1 MDHIKEKKRE
11 IRKEVSERLSSLSSD
26 EISKRYEA
34 IATRLFEFANF
45 LESRVIFLYYSRKGE
60 VFSQKI
66 LKRCLESNKIV
77 VLPTLDPARHR
88 MKLLKVDHLSKDL
101 ILGPAGIPQ
110 PDPARCKPVPIDRV
124 DIAIVPGIAFDEK
137 GGRVGTGEG
146 YYDRLIPRLPVT
158 TRKVALSLE
167 AQILPQVPME
177 SHDKHVDIIITE
189 DRVIYKI

>member
-11 IRKEVSERLSSLSSD
+11 IRREVSERLGALSSD
-26 EISKRYEA
+26 EIAKRYEA
-34 IATRLFEFANF
+34 IEARLFEFANF
-45 LESRVIFLYYSRKGE
+45 LESRIVFLYYSRKGE
-60 VFSQKI
+60 ASSQKI
-66 LKRCLESNKIV
+66 LKRCLQSNKIL
-77 VLPTLDPARHR
+77 VLPALDPARHR
-88 MKLLKVDHLSKDL
+88 MKLLKVDNLGKDL
-101 ILGPAGIPQ
+101 IAGPAGIPQ
-110 PDPARCKPVPIDRV
+110 PDPTRCKLVPIDRV

-189 DRVIYKI
+189 NRVIYKI

>member
-11 IRKEVSERLSSLSSD
+11 IRKEVSERLGALSTD
-26 EISKRYEA
+26 EIAERYEA
-34 IATRLFEFANF
+34 IEARLFEFANF
-45 LESRVIFLYYSRKGE
+45 LESRIVFIYYSRKGE
-60 VFSQKI
+60 VNSQKI
-66 LKRCLESNKIV
+66 LKRCLQSNKIL
-77 VLPTLDPARHR
+77 VLPALDPARHR
-88 MKLLKVDHLSKDL
+88 MKLMKVDNLGKDL
-101 ILGPAGIPQ
+101 IAGPAGTSQ
-110 PDPARCKPVPIDRV
+110 PDPTRCKLVPIDRV

-137 GGRVGTGEG
+137 GGRVGSGEG

-189 DRVIYKI
+189 NRVIYKI

>member
-11 IRKEVSERLSSLSSD
+11 IRREVSERLGALTTD

-34 IATRLFEFANF
+34 IESRLFGFANF
-45 LESRVIFLYYSRKGE
+45 LESRIIFLYYGRKGE
-60 VFSQKI
+60 VSSQKI
-66 LKRCLESNKIV
+66 LKRCLQSNKIV
-77 VLPTLDPARHR
+77 VLPALDPARHR
-88 MKLLKVDHLSKDL
+88 MKLLKVDNLGKDL
-101 ILGPAGIPQ
+101 IPGPAGIPQ
-110 PDPARCKPVPIDRV
+110 PDPTRCKLVPIDRV

-146 YYDRLIPRLPVT
+146 YYDRLIPRLPAT

-177 SHDKHVDIIITE
+177 SHDRHVDIIITE
-189 DRVIYKI
+189 NRVIYKI

>member
-11 IRKEVSERLSSLSSD
+11 IRKEVSEKLDALSPD
-26 EISKRYEA
+26 ELSKRYEA
-34 IATRLFEFANF
+34 IENRLFEFANF
-45 LESRVIFLYYSRKGE
+45 LESRIVFLYYSRKGE
-60 VFSQKI
+60 VSSQKI
-66 LKRCLESNKIV
+66 LKRCLQGNKIV
-77 VLPTLDPARHR
+77 VLPALDPARHR
-88 MKLLKVDHLSKDL
+88 MKLMKVDRLDKDL
-101 ILGPAGIPQ
+101 VSGPAGIPQ
-110 PDPARCKPVPIDRV
+110 PDPVRCKLVPIDRV

-146 YYDRLIPRLPVT
+146 YYDRLIPRLPIT

-189 DRVIYKI
+189 ERVIYKI